1 MAGRLAGTAERA
13 TTVDRASRGIN
24 GAAARV
30 ARRLLEGG
38 PATATQIAEE
48 LHLTPAAVR
57 RHLDALESAGYLTV
71 HEEAPFGPR
80 VSQRRGRGRPAKV
93 CALTAVGRDA
103 FEQSYDNVA
112 LDALRFM
119 ATTGDTDLVVQFAR
133 SRSTAVAARYADALR
148 AVPAGQRLAGLAA
161 LLSQDGYAADV
172 QETPSG
178 ALQLCEHRCPMA
190 HVAEEFPE
198 FCEAEQAAF
207 SQLLGVHTVR
217 ISTIASGADI
227 CTTHVPGS
235 ITTAPGGA
243 RS

>member
-1 MAGRLAGTAERA
+1 MK
-13 TTVDRASRGIN
+13 IN

-48 LHLTPAAVR
+48 LQLTPAAVR
-57 RHLDALESAGYLTV
+57 RHLDVLAAAGFLTV

-80 VSQRRGRGRPAKV
+80 LTQRRGRGRPAKV
-93 CALTAVGRDA
+93 CALTAAGRDA
-103 FEQSYDNVA
+103 FEQSYDDVA

-119 ATTGDTDLVVQFAR
+119 ASQGDTDLVTRFAR
-133 SRSTAVAARYADALR
+133 TRSDAVAARYADAI
-148 AVPAGQRLAGLAA
+148 ANAPAGERLLLLAA
-161 LLSQDGYAADV
+161 LLSEDGFAANV
-172 QETPSG
+172 QETPTG

-190 HVAEEFPE
+190 HVAEVFPE

-217 ISTIASGADI
+217 ISTIASGANI